1 MVETVK
7 REAIAQ
13 QIGDKF
19 DLPKKKI
26 VEILNYFVELTT
38 QYLKQGKQVKLP
50 GFGTFKVRE
59 RKART
64 AINPKTGEKVEVPA
78 KKVVKFTAAKDLKQA
93 VTK

>member
-7 REAIAQ
+7 RGTIAQ
-13 QIGDKF
+13 VIGDKF
-19 DLPKKKI
+19 DLPKRK
-26 VEILNYFVELTT
+26 VEEILNYFVELTT

-50 GFGTFKVRE
+50 GFGTFKVKE

-78 KKVVKFTAAKDLKQA
+78 KKVPRFTPAKDLKQA
-93 VTK
+93 VK

>member
-19 DLPKKKI
+19 DLPKKKV